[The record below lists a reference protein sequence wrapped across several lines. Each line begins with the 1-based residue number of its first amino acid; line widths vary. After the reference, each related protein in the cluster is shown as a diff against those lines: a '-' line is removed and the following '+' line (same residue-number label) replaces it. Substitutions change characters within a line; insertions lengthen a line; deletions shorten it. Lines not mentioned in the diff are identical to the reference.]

1 MVDSSVDTFD
11 ALRSPID
18 QRNVIRHVELVAHV
32 AHHAEE
38 RIWVHTEFVTH
49 LSIGEATRKS
59 AQYDCF
65 FAGQNCVQPERS
77 GMLDADYFGF
87 VLHGVT

>member
-1 MVDSSVDTFD
+1 
-11 ALRSPID
+11 
-18 QRNVIRHVELVAHV
+18 
-32 AHHAEE
+32 
-38 RIWVHTEFVTH
+38 VTH

>member
-1 MVDSSVDTFD
+1 LVDSSVDTFD

-49 LSIGEATRKS
+49 LSVGEATRKS